1 MTTLTIGTLKKLIEH
16 IPEDYTVEY
25 KNNNDS
31 LCPLSDRVEI
41 DISNNQL
48 ILK

>member
-16 IPEDYTVEY
+16 MPDDYSVEF
-25 KNNNDS
+25 KNNNDIIS
-31 LCPLSDRVEI
+31 PLSDRVEI
-41 DISNNQL
+41 DVSNTRV